1 MSKRIFIT
9 GFGVIT
15 SVGKNASEN
24 FDSLVH
30 ERSGFG
36 ALEILKT
43 AHHHT
48 LPACEIK
55 LQDNE
60 LYALAGIKSGLGFTR
75 ATTLG
80 LLAAKEA
87 IQSAGLTDHEIQNSG
102 LISATSA
109 GGIREL
115 ERYYLQLKDL
125 NQQGSFEEFVDTGNP
140 GEHTERMAEYLNIKR
155 YIGTISTACSS
166 SANAIM
172 LGAQLI
178 KNKIVDRVICG
189 GAEALS
195 KFTINGFNA
204 LMILDTQHCRP
215 FDATR
220 KGLNLGEGAAYVVLE
235 SEEITVRAGR
245 KPFAELL
252 GYANANDAFHQT
264 ASSPDG
270 MGAYQAMYGAI
281 KSGGINPDQIDYI
294 NAHGTATENNDLSE
308 GLAMQKLFD
317 GKVPTFSSTK
327 SYTGH
332 TLAAAGS
339 VEAAFCLM
347 SMKHG
352 FIFPNLNFKTPMKEL
367 SIQPEVTLQKGK
379 NLKYVLSNS
388 FGFGGN
394 TSSLLFG
401 AV

>member
-1 MSKRIFIT
+1 MSNRIFIT

-24 FDSLVH
+24 FDSLIH

-36 ALEILKT
+36 ALEILQT

-60 LYALAGIKSGLGFTR
+60 LFSLAGIKSGFGFTR

-87 IQSAGLTDHEIQNSG
+87 IQSAGLTDQEIQNSG

-115 ERYYLQLKDL
+115 ERYYSELKDL
-125 NQQGSFEEFVDTGNP
+125 NQHGVFEEFVDTGNP
-140 GEHTERMAEYLNIKR
+140 GEHTERMAEYLNIKK

-235 SEEITVRAGR
+235 SEETAIRAGR

-281 KSGGINPDQIDYI
+281 KSGGINPNQIDYI

-317 GKVPTFSSTK
+317 GRVPAFSSTK

-339 VEAAFCLM
+339 VEAAYCLM

-352 FIFPNLNFKTPMKEL
+352 FIFPNLNFKIPMEEL

>member
-1 MSKRIFIT
+1 
-9 GFGVIT
+9 
-15 SVGKNASEN
+15 
-24 FDSLVH
+24 
-30 ERSGFG
+30 
-36 ALEILKT
+36 
-43 AHHHT
+43 
-48 LPACEIK
+48 
-55 LQDNE
+55 
-60 LYALAGIKSGLGFTR
+60 
-75 ATTLG
+75 
-80 LLAAKEA
+80 
-87 IQSAGLTDHEIQNSG
+87 
-102 LISATSA
+102 
-109 GGIREL
+109 
-115 ERYYLQLKDL
+115 
-125 NQQGSFEEFVDTGNP
+125 
-140 GEHTERMAEYLNIKR
+140 
-155 YIGTISTACSS
+155 
-166 SANAIM
+166 M

-189 GAEALS
+189 GAEVLS

-235 SEEITVRAGR
+235 SEAEAQRARR

-270 MGAYQAMYGAI
+270 MGAYQAMYGAL
-281 KSGGINPDQIDYI
+281 KSGGINPNEIDYI

-339 VEAAFCLM
+339 VEAVFCLM

-352 FIFPNLNFKTPMKEL
+352 FIFPNLNYKVPMEEL
-367 SIQPEVTLQKGK
+367 SIRPEVVLQKGK

>member
-1 MSKRIFIT
+1 MSNRIFIT

-24 FDSLVH
+24 FDSLIK

-55 LQDNE
+55 LQDSE
-60 LYALAGIKSGLGFTR
+60 LHSLAGIKSGLGFTR
-75 ATTLG
+75 ATSLAMI
-80 LLAAKEA
+80 AAKEA
-87 IQSAGLTDHEIQNSG
+87 IQSAGLTDKEIRASG

-115 ERYYLQLKDL
+115 EKYYYELKDL
-125 NQQGSFEEFVDTGNP
+125 NQRGAFEEFVDTGNP
-140 GEHTERMAEYLNIKR
+140 GEHSERMAEHLNIKK

-178 KNKIVDRVICG
+178 KNKIVDRAICG
-189 GAEALS
+189 GTEALS
-195 KFTINGFNA
+195 KFTLNGFNA

-235 SEEITVRAGR
+235 SEEVAIRAGR

-270 MGAYQAMYGAI
+270 MGAYLAMHGAI
-281 KSGGINPDQIDYI
+281 QSGGITPDKIDYI

-308 GLAMQKLFD
+308 GLAMQKLFE
-317 GKVPTFSSTK
+317 GKLPMFSSTK
-327 SYTGH
+327 PYTGH

-339 VEAAFCLM
+339 VEAAYCLM

-352 FIFPNLNFKTPMKEL
+352 FVFPNLNYKTPMDEL
-367 SIQPEVTLQKGK
+367 NIQPEIILQKGK
-379 NLKYVLSNS
+379 NLKYILSNS

-401 AV
+401 VV

>member
-1 MSKRIFIT
+1 MSSRIFIT

-24 FDSLVH
+24 FDSLVR

-36 ALEILKT
+36 ALEILQT

-55 LQDNE
+55 LQDKE
-60 LYALAGIKSGLGFTR
+60 LLALAGVKSGLGYTR
-75 ATTLG
+75 AATLG
-80 LLAAKEA
+80 LLAVKEA
-87 IQSAGLTDHEIQNSG
+87 IQSAGLTDREIKNSG
-102 LISATSA
+102 LISATSG

-115 ERYYLQLKDL
+115 EKYYSQLIDL
-125 NQQGSFEEFVDTGNP
+125 NQRGSFEEFVDTGNP
-140 GEHTERMAEYLNIKR
+140 GEHTERIAEHFNIRK

-178 KNKIVDRVICG
+178 KNKIVERVICG
-189 GAEALS
+189 GTEALS

-235 SEEITVRAGR
+235 SEQAAILAGR

-270 MGAYQAMYGAI
+270 MGAYRAMHGAVQS
-281 KSGGINPDQIDYI
+281 SGITPDKIDYV

-327 SYTGH
+327 PYTGH

-339 VEAAFCLM
+339 VEAVFCLM

-352 FIFPNLNFKTPMKEL
+352 FIFPNLNYKVPMDEL
-367 SIQPEVTLQKGK
+367 RIRPEVTLQKGK